1 MSFLC
6 FFFDHFFFY
15 CLSYSVFVVFAYLF
29 SNEGEKNKYGFGWA
43 DGKDLERIGRRE
55 IVTGVYHMEKSIFDK
70 FKIIFKNHLVCM
82 HGILKQ
88 QEKKSTD
95 THGRNI
101 NSLKMKHIII
111 KIVINVIQNLI

>member
-1 MSFLC
+1 MHMCVSVSECLSYV
-6 FFFDHFFFY
+6 FFFGHFFFY

-43 DGKDLERIGRRE
+43 DGKDLERVGRRE
-55 IVTGVYHMEKSIFDK
+55 IVTGIYHMEKSIFDK

-88 QEKKSTD
+88 QEK
-95 THGRNI
+95 
-101 NSLKMKHIII
+101 
-111 KIVINVIQNLI
+111 NLQIPMVGT